1 MSKNS
6 SSNSAQNSAEKIES
20 QISYTQMSN
29 AIRALSM
36 DAVEKA
42 KSGHPGM
49 PMGMADVATVL
60 FSQFLKFDPK
70 NPNWPDRDRFVL
82 SAGHGSMLIYSLLYL
97 TGYEDMT
104 IEEIKNFRQ
113 WGAKTAGHP
122 EYGHATGI
130 ETTTGPLGQGI
141 TTAVGMALAEKL
153 LEARY
158 PDVTDHYTYVI
169 AGDGCLME
177 GISQEAISFAGHLK
191 LNKLIVLWDDN
202 NISIDGAVSLASS
215 ENQLLRFG
223 AAGWAVRAIDGH
235 DFYAITEALA
245 WAKQQEKPVMIAC
258 KTKIG
263 CGAPN
268 KQGTKDCHGSA
279 LGEAEILA
287 TRVALQWP
295 HEPFVI
301 PEDILDEWRRVGARG
316 KAAFDKWDTRLSVMD
331 AVGRKEFERTI
342 NAKIP
347 NLPNLLKDLKKEFA
361 EKKPNM
367 ATRNSSQKV
376 LEVLTEALPEL
387 LGGSA
392 DLTGSV
398 GTKTKALN
406 PITPNDFTGRY
417 IHYGVREHAM
427 QAIMNGIS
435 LHKGFIP
442 YGGTFLVFSDYARP
456 AIRLAALMGVRNVF
470 VGTHDSIGLG
480 EDGPTHQPV
489 EHLASLRGI
498 PNLYVLRPADEIEVA
513 ECWEIALQ
521 AETTPSVISLTRQN
535 VPTLRLEF
543 AENKSAK
550 GAYIISEKKNAKAT
564 ILATGSEVGIAVEA
578 QKQLEAAGIAVNVVS
593 MPSMELFEKQDAKY
607 KQSVLGNGLRVAVE
621 AGIQQCWDK
630 YLGLDGIF
638 IGMKSFGASAP
649 YQTLYKEFG
658 ITAENIT
665 AQVKALLKVVENFA

>member
-1 MSKNS
+1 MSQTATN
-6 SSNSAQNSAEKIES
+6 
-20 QISYTQMSN
+20 ISPQVSYQQMAN

-60 FSQFLKFDPK
+60 FSQFLKYDPK
-70 NPNWPDRDRFVL
+70 NPKWADRDRFVL
-82 SAGHGSMLIYSLLYL
+82 SAGHGSMLLYSLLYL

-113 WGAKTAGHP
+113 WSAKTAGHP
-122 EYGHATGI
+122 EYGHASGI

-153 LEARY
+153 LAARY
-158 PDVTDHYTYVI
+158 PTVTDHYTYVI

-177 GISQEAISFAGHLK
+177 GISQEAISFAGHLR

-202 NISIDGAVSLASS
+202 NISIDGAIDLASS
-215 ENQLLRFG
+215 ENQHARFE
-223 AAGWAVRAIDGH
+223 AAGWAVKAIDGH
-235 DFYAITEALA
+235 DFYAITEALS
-245 WAKQQEKPVMIAC
+245 WAKQQDKPVMIAC

-263 CGAPN
+263 YGAPN
-268 KQGTKDCHGSA
+268 KQGTKDCHGSPLGAEEIAAARKA
-279 LGEAEILA
+279 LKWDSAPFEIPTEILA
-287 TRVALQWP
+287 
-295 HEPFVI
+295 
-301 PEDILDEWRRVGARG
+301 EWRSKGARG
-316 KAAFDKWDTRLSVMD
+316 EALRNKWDTRLSLMD
-331 AVGRKEFERTI
+331 EVGKAEFLRTTSGE
-342 NAKIP
+342 IP
-347 NLPNLLKDLKKEFA
+347 NLSALLAELKNEFA
-361 EKKPNM
+361 TKKPNM

-376 LEVLTEALPEL
+376 LEVLTDALPEL

-398 GTKTKALN
+398 GTKTKSLQ
-406 PITPNDFTGRY
+406 PITPKDFSGRY

-435 LHKGFIP
+435 LHGGFIP

-456 AIRLAALMGVRNVF
+456 AIRLASLMGVRNIF

-489 EHLASLRGI
+489 EHLSALRAI
-498 PNLYVLRPADEIEVA
+498 PNLLVLRPADEIEVA

-521 AETTPSVISLTRQN
+521 AELTPSVISLTRQN
-535 VPTLRLEF
+535 NPSIRTDF
-543 AENKSAK
+543 AENKSAR
-550 GAYIISEKKNAKAT
+550 GAYIISEKPNAKAT
-564 ILATGSEVGIAVEA
+564 IIATGSEVGIAMEA
-578 QKQLEAAGIAVNVVS
+578 QKLLDIPVNVVS
-593 MPSMELFEKQDAKY
+593 MPSMELFESQDASY
-607 KQSVLGNGLRVAVE
+607 KSQVLGKGLRVVVE
-621 AGIQQCWDK
+621 AGIRQCWDK
-630 YLGLDGIF
+630 YLSEKDIF
-638 IGMKSFGASAP
+638 IGMSSFGASAP

-658 ITAENIT
+658 ITAENI
-665 AQVKALLKVVENFA
+665 VEKISKAL

>member
-1 MSKNS
+1 MS
-6 SSNSAQNSAEKIES
+6 SSSTKNTATKIEP
-20 QISYTQMSN
+20 QVNYTQMAN

-49 PMGMADVATVL
+49 PMGMADVATIL

-70 NPNWPDRDRFVL
+70 NPHWADRDRFVL

-104 IEEIKNFRQ
+104 LDEIKNFRQ

-153 LEARY
+153 LANRY
-158 PDVTDHYTYVI
+158 PEVTDHYTYVI

-177 GISQEAISFAGHLK
+177 GISQEAISFAGHLR

-202 NISIDGAVSLASS
+202 EISIDGAINLSSS
-215 ENQLLRFG
+215 EDQKKRFE
-223 AAGWAVRAIDGH
+223 AAGWVVKAINGH
-235 DFYAITEALA
+235 DAYSIIEALA
-245 WAKQQEKPVMIAC
+245 WAKQQDKPVMIAC

-263 CGAPN
+263 FGSPN
-268 KQGTKDCHGSA
+268 KQGTKDCHGSP
-279 LGEAEILA
+279 LGTEEILA
-287 TRVALQWP
+287 TRVALKWP
-295 HEPFVI
+295 HEAFVV
-301 PEDILDEWRRVGARG
+301 PQDILDDWRRIGARG
-316 KAAFDKWDTRLSVMD
+316 NAEFQKWEKKLAGIDKI
-331 AVGRKEFERTI
+331 GRTEFERTI
-342 NAKIP
+342 NGEIP
-347 NLPNLLKDLKKEFA
+347 NLASLLAGLKKEFV

-367 ATRNSSQKV
+367 ATRNSSLKV
-376 LEVLTEALPEL
+376 LETLTGALPEL

-398 GTKTKALN
+398 GTKTKHLSAV
-406 PITPNDFTGRY
+406 TPTDFSGRY

-435 LHKGFIP
+435 LHGGFIP

-489 EHLASLRGI
+489 EHLAALRAI
-498 PNLYVLRPADEIEVA
+498 PNLLVLRPADEIEVA

-521 AETTPSVISLTRQN
+521 AEGTPSVISLTRQN
-535 VPTLRLEF
+535 VPTIRTEF
-543 AENKSAK
+543 AENKSAR
-550 GAYIISEKKNAKAT
+550 GGYIISEKKNPNAT
-564 ILATGSEVGIAVEA
+564 IIATGSEVGIAIEA

-593 MPSMELFEKQDAKY
+593 MPSMELFEQQDAIY
-607 KQSVLGNGLRVAVE
+607 KNSVLGSGLVAVIE
-621 AGIQQCWDK
+621 AGIRQCWDK
-630 YLGLDGIF
+630 YLGRDGVF
-638 IGMKSFGASAP
+638 VGMNSFGASAP
-649 YQTLYKEFG
+649 YQILYKEFG
-658 ITAENIT
+658 ITAENLA
-665 AQVKALLKVVENFA
+665 AQILKRV

>member
-1 MSKNS
+1 MS
-6 SSNSAQNSAEKIES
+6 SSSIKNQAAHIEP
-20 QISYTQMSN
+20 QVNYTQMAN

-49 PMGMADVATVL
+49 PMGMADVATIL

-70 NPNWPDRDRFVL
+70 NPNWADRDRFVL

-104 IEEIKNFRQ
+104 LDEIKNFRQ

-122 EYGHATGI
+122 EYGHAEGI

-153 LEARY
+153 LAARY
-158 PDVTDHYTYVI
+158 PEVTDHYTYVI

-177 GISQEAISFAGHLK
+177 GISQEAISMAGHLR

-202 NISIDGAVSLASS
+202 NISIDGKIELSSS
-215 ENQLLRFG
+215 EDQIKRFE
-223 AAGWAVRAIDGH
+223 ASGWVTKSINGH
-235 DFYAITEALA
+235 DQYSIIEALA
-245 WAKQQEKPVMIAC
+245 WAKQQDKPVMIAC

-263 CGAPN
+263 CGSPN
-268 KQGTKDCHGSA
+268 KQGTKDCHGSP
-279 LGEAEILA
+279 LGAEEILA
-287 TRVALQWP
+287 TRVAIKWP

-301 PEDILDEWRRVGARG
+301 PQDILDEWRRVGARG
-316 KAAFDKWDTRLSVMD
+316 NAEFKKWEKQLSALDK
-331 AVGRKEFERTI
+331 VGRAEFERTY
-342 NAKIP
+342 NGE
-347 NLPNLLKDLKKEFA
+347 LPNLSSLLENLKKEFA
-361 EKKPNM
+361 STKPNM

-398 GTKTKALN
+398 GTKTKSLN
-406 PITPNDFTGRY
+406 PVTPTDFTGRY

-427 QAIMNGIS
+427 QAVMNGIS
-435 LHKGFIP
+435 LHGGFIP

-489 EHLASLRGI
+489 EHLSALRAI
-498 PNLYVLRPADEIEVA
+498 PNLFVLRPADEIEVA

-521 AETTPSVISLTRQN
+521 AEGTPSVISLTRQN
-535 VPTLRLEF
+535 VPTLRSEF

-550 GAYIISEKKNAKAT
+550 GGYIISEKKNAKAT
-564 ILATGSEVGIAVEA
+564 IIATGSEVGIAVEA
-578 QKQLEAAGIAVNVVS
+578 QKQLEAAGIAANVVS
-593 MPSMELFEKQDAKY
+593 MPSVELFEQQDDAY
-607 KQSVLGNGLRVAVE
+607 KNSVLGKGVIAVVE
-621 AGIQQCWDK
+621 AGIRQCWDK
-630 YLGLDGIF
+630 YLGRDGVF
-638 IGMKSFGASAP
+638 IGMNSFGASAP

-658 ITAENIT
+658 ITAENIA
-665 AQVKALLKVVENFA
+665 AQIKAKLA